1 MRVILARY
9 IGKVDFSP
17 VTLSTSS
24 DTHECRLLSLCWSR
38 VVLSLTPS
46 GQKQHIDAIV
56 YGHQLVVYQC
66 PTQFGVPVFKL
77 RPYRSFGCNHDQF
90 VTSTEYRPDY
100 RKYLSPEILYIPYK

>member
-56 YGHQLVVYQC
+56 FGHQLVVYHSVQ
-66 PTQFGVPVFKL
+66 TTG
-77 RPYRSFGCNHDQF
+77 N
-90 VTSTEYRPDY
+90 
-100 RKYLSPEILYIPYK
+100 I